1 MDEKR
6 KARIE
11 KRLSENAPYVTP
23 GEWYHEDVPM
33 LLREIEIALKECP
46 NGGNDGYITPRPC
59 QLIPDSLTDS
69 ELTITDKDD
78 QLQVALNALELAER
92 ESETLKAENEKL
104 NETLAIYKNRYDVC
118 NEY

>member
-1 MDEKR
+1 MSKWISVND
-6 KARIE
+6 
-11 KRLSENAPYVTP
+11 RLPKK
-23 GEWYHEDVPM
+23 ED
-33 LLREIEIALKECP
+33 ADK
-46 NGGNDGYITPRPC
+46 DGYIVVLLDNERTDFC
-59 QLIPDSLTDS
+59 KYYQAKEYKELGCASTHWLALNYTDS
-69 ELTITDKDD
+69 DLTITDPAD

>member
-1 MDEKR
+1 MDKCKYCALQNCKPCYECSACKCGDDHFI
-6 KARIE
+6 K
-11 KRLSENAPYVTP
+11 SSTP
-23 GEWYHEDVPM
+23 
-33 LLREIEIALKECP
+33 
-46 NGGNDGYITPRPC
+46 
-59 QLIPDSLTDS
+59 LTDS
-69 ELTITDKDD
+69 ELTITDPAD